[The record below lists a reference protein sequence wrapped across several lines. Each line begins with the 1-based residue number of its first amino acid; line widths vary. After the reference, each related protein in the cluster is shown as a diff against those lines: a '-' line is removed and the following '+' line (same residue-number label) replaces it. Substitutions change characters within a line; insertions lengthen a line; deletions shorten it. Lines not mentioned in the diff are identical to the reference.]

1 MPRTPRCSAESLPAA
16 AAAAAA
22 QDGFREMFR
31 LGYDHVATA
40 AATAAAD

>member
-1 MPRTPRCSAESLPAA
+1 MPRTQRCSAESLPA